1 MSALR
6 LAVSAL
12 NRDKPHSS
20 ITDWVEILTSLAYH
34 DEAYDGIPDLAA
46 SISLQS
52 TGYFLISSV
61 LSTADCTNYR
71 PSEASRAIRKKIKH
85 GDNHQKYRALVVCP
99 TYHHPRPLSNPD
111 QILKAL
117 MENAACVDD
126 QLIDAIKHLASD
138 PTADIKVRKK
148 LRSIIASWSTQFK
161 NDPSL
166 STIASLYKQP
176 RTSHARSESA
186 DAHVLRSTPTDKDAA
201 KKRAKQE
208 KQDAKERARK
218 AEEEARQRNR
228 SRRAPFNFE
237 AEKPQIL
244 TSIANASQAS
254 SNLVNAITLVNRD
267 KESIIANARVQEC
280 LENARAARKAIVRY
294 IQVSSF
300 YESHSSSRDS
310 PVARRKRGSDWHL
323 IETNERVV
331 SALEMYDDLSAP
343 QRTQHP
349 TSGIQAA
356 MNVTPGES
364 ERALS
369 PDGEESNASGY
380 VHPDLQD
387 LSFGGLD
394 ERASLPPPIRPSVRD
409 ASEAEW
415 DQHRGSL
422 SDFSDYESEEE
433 RHPSTAH
440 LAGSSTG
447 GRSGARVV
455 DVEDPFAD
463 PFAD

>member
-20 ITDWVEILTSLAYH
+20 ITDWVEILTSPAYH
-34 DEAYDGIPDLAA
+34 DEAYDG
-46 SISLQS
+46 LQS

-61 LSTADCTNYR
+61 LSTADCTHYR

-85 GDNHQKYRALVVCP
+85 GDNHQQYRALV
-99 TYHHPRPLSNPD
+99 
-111 QILKAL
+111 ILKAL
-117 MENAACVDD
+117 MENGDHKFQTACVDD

-138 PTADIKVRKK
+138 PTADVKVRKK
-148 LRSIIASWSTQFK
+148 VRSIIASWSTQFK

-166 STIASLYKQP
+166 STIASLYKPP
-176 RTSHARSESA
+176 RTFHARSQSA
-186 DAHVLRSTPTDKDAA
+186 DANVLRPTPIDKDAA

-228 SRRAPFNFE
+228 SRRPPFNFE

-280 LENARAARKAIVRY
+280 LENTRAARKTIVRY
-294 IQVSSF
+294 IQLV
-300 YESHSSSRDS
+300 ENEE
-310 PVARRKRGSDWHL
+310 VIGTL

-343 QRTQHP
+343 QRTQGP
-349 TSGIQAA
+349 TSG
-356 MNVTPGES
+356 MNVTPGVS
-364 ERALS
+364 ERTLS
-369 PDGEESNASGY
+369 ADGEESNASGY

-394 ERASLPPPIRPSVRD
+394 NEQASLPPPIRPSARD